1 MIANNIFTA
10 ALLPLLPRLRF
21 CIHAQGSACFRELR
35 FQNFKCIPVIWFS
48 KVFVIILMPTAL
60 LFLQQAKPKALLIT
74 NKAATSTSV
83 LAVPKLIQ

>member
-10 ALLPLLPRLRF
+10 ALLPLLLRLRF
-21 CIHAQGSACFRELR
+21 CIHAQGSACFGELR
-35 FQNFKCIPVIWFS
+35 FRNSKCIPVIWFS
-48 KVFVIILMPTAL
+48 KVFVIIPMPTAL
-60 LFLQQAKPKALLIT
+60 LFLQQAKPKALSIT